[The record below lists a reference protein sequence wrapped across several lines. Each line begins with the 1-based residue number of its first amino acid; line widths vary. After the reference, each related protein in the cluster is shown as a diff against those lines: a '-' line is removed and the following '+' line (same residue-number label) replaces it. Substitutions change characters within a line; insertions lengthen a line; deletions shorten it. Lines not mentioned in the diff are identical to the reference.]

1 MGVLLVIMIR
11 LGGNVW
17 RLWKAGERIHDAES
31 VVRSQELENQELKKR
46 LVQVQSPEFIEKE
59 AREKLGL
66 GEPLPSPSNPK
77 PQIPNPNVDIPNWQK
92 WWKLYIGD

>member
-1 MGVLLVIMIR
+1 MAVVEGGGEDSRRGV
-11 LGGNVW
+11 
-17 RLWKAGERIHDAES
+17 S
-31 VVRSQELENQELKKR
+31 SQESGAREPGAKKR